1 MSNPRDAQ
9 RMNNLFL
16 IAQELPGANRRPSG
30 WQARIAAALYYKNE
44 MIALGWNQARTSP
57 FQAKYGSN
65 PDAIFIHAEVHC
77 IRQALRRYTQE
88 ELQSMKTTMYIMRA
102 KKIPVTRNRSRF
114 IRGMS
119 KPCPGCSGAILD
131 FGINRVVYS
140 LDEDKTDQ
148 FWGEMILEDFQKT
161 HSC

>member
-1 MSNPRDAQ
+1 MTNPRDES

-16 IAQELPGANRRPSG
+16 IAQELPGANRRSSG
-30 WQARIAAALYYKNE
+30 WQARIAAALYWKNE

-65 PDAIFIHAEVHC
+65 PEAIFIHAEVHC
-77 IRQALRRYTQE
+77 IRQALRRFTQE
-88 ELQSMKTTMYIMRA
+88 ELLSMKTTMYVMRA
-102 KKIPVTRNRSRF
+102 KKTPLSKNRSRS

-140 LDEDKTDQ
+140 LDEDKAGLE
-148 FWGEMILEDFQKT
+148 WGEMNLADFRNR
-161 HSC
+161 SD